1 MSHGKPCEHFYFSTV
16 QIPMVPSCFH
26 YNTSDTCC
34 VCTLNHK
41 LHASDIEYLIVFIVF
56 ITHYYTNIGLMWQV
70 MLAVSIDIYTFI
82 HTCQVLIQFQIV
94 R

>member
-16 QIPMVPSCFH
+16 QIPVVLVVFITTRLMLAVR
-26 YNTSDTCC
+26 

-41 LHASDIEYLIVFIVF
+41 LHASDVEYLIVFI
-56 ITHYYTNIGLMWQV
+56 IHTLDCHGKKCWLYL
-70 MLAVSIDIYTFI
+70 DIYTFI
-82 HTCQVLIQFQIV
+82 HTCQVLIQFQII